1 MSVTTASKPQFDAFR
16 DEYSFSEGLSFDS
29 FILVNDPR
37 CRKPPQKTIKEKPLS
52 PIQLFLRPFMQCCA
66 PRNRGAKKI
75 KINISS
81 YSTTTRTSVSSI
93 KIPNN
98 FREDD
103 VEIENVETL
112 SKQSKSILWYITIP
126 YEYGVP
132 MITET
137 QRQYAC
143 LLWGVKNEY
152 GSVTT
157 EKSIQKI
164 FQAASERREYS
175 DLVKEYKSNPD
186 LQILK
191 LHRDGLSVT
200 ADEAFN
206 EILSYYS
213 PNYSILA
220 IISRG
225 RCFAFYSQAS
235 EKNNNVTYIL
245 LDASS
250 KYETGPKVF
259 GFKDINSLKEH
270 VISEFSRDHEARL
283 KVSEGFKVTVFQGR
297 VMWNTEFDLPNTIIK
312 KDYKEKNEAM
322 IRLGRLNDAK
332 YDAKV
337 IYGELQKATTRP
349 TDQDY
354 FFTYQNNMMK
364 ITK

>member
-37 CRKPPQKTIKEKPLS
+37 CRKPPQRVTKEKPLS
-52 PIQLFLRPFMQCCA
+52 PVQMFLRPFMQCCA
-66 PRNRGAKKI
+66 PRSRGGKKI

-81 YSTTTRTSVSSI
+81 YSTTTRTSIASGEAL
-93 KIPNN
+93 NDLG
-98 FREDD
+98 REE
-103 VEIENVETL
+103 EIESLEIL
-112 SKQSKSILWYITIP
+112 SKQNKNIMWYISVP

-143 LLWGVKNEY
+143 LLWGVKSEY
-152 GSVTT
+152 GSITT
-157 EKSIQKI
+157 EKNIKKV
-164 FQAASERREYS
+164 FKMASERRESS

-186 LQILK
+186 LQIVK

-206 EILSYYS
+206 EIISYYS
-213 PNYSILA
+213 PKYSILA

-235 EKNNNVTYIL
+235 ENKSNVTYML
-245 LDASS
+245 FDASS
-250 KYETGPKVF
+250 KYEAGPKVF
-259 GFKDINSLKEH
+259 GFKDLNSLKEH
-270 VISEFSRDHEARL
+270 VISEFGRDHETRL
-283 KVSEGFKVTVFQGR
+283 KVSEGFRVTVFQGR
-297 VMWNTEFDLPNTIIK
+297 VMWDTTFDMPNPIIK

-322 IRLGRLNDAK
+322 IRLGRLNDPK
-332 YDAKV
+332 FDAKV
-337 IYGELQKATTRP
+337 VYGELQKATTRP

-354 FFTYQNNMMK
+354 FFTYQNNMMR

>member
-1 MSVTTASKPQFDAFR
+1 MSVTTASKPQFDPFR

-37 CRKPPQKTIKEKPLS
+37 CRKPPQKAVKEEPLS
-52 PIQLFLRPFMQCCA
+52 PLQLFLRPFMQCCA
-66 PRNRGAKKI
+66 PRSRDGKKI
-75 KINISS
+75 RINISS
-81 YSTTTRTSVSSI
+81 YSTTTRTSVVSLD
-93 KIPNN
+93 IPNGFN
-98 FREDD
+98 RDEED
-103 VEIENVETL
+103 IENLEAI
-112 SKQSKSILWYITIP
+112 SKQSKSIMWYISVP

-132 MITET
+132 MVTET

-143 LLWGVKNEY
+143 LLWGVKSEY
-152 GSVTT
+152 GSTTT
-157 EKSIQKI
+157 EKSVQKI
-164 FQAASERREYS
+164 FKVASERREGS
-175 DLVKEYKSNPD
+175 DIIKEYKANPD

-213 PNYSILA
+213 PKYSILA

-235 EKNNNVTYIL
+235 EDKSNVTFML
-245 LDASS
+245 FDSSS
-250 KYETGPKVF
+250 KYGSGPKVF
-259 GFKDINSLKEH
+259 GFKDLNSLKEH
-270 VISEFSRDHEARL
+270 VISEFGRDHETRL
-283 KVSEGFKVTVFQGR
+283 KVSEGFRVTVFQGR
-297 VMWNTEFDLPNTIIK
+297 VMWNTTFDMPNTIIK

-322 IRLGRLNDAK
+322 IRLGRLNDPK
-332 YDAKV
+332 FDAKV
-337 IYGELQKATTRP
+337 VYGELQKATTRP

-354 FFTYQNNMMK
+354 FFTYQNNMMR

>member
-1 MSVTTASKPQFDAFR
+1 MSVTTASKPQYDAFR
-16 DEYSFSEGLSFDS
+16 DEYSLSEGLSFDS

-37 CRKPPQKTIKEKPLS
+37 CRKPPQRIIKEKPLS

-66 PRNRGAKKI
+66 PRARNGKKI

-81 YSTTTRTSVSSI
+81 YSTTTRTSIASI
-93 KIPNN
+93 EIPNN
-98 FREDD
+98 FGVDEGE
-103 VEIENVETL
+103 VENAETL
-112 SKQSKSILWYITIP
+112 SKQSKSIMWYILVP

-132 MITET
+132 MITEA

-143 LLWGVKNEY
+143 LLWGAKNEY
-152 GSVTT
+152 GLVTT
-157 EKSIQKI
+157 EKTIQKI
-164 FQAASERREYS
+164 FQAASERRESS
-175 DLVKEYKSNPD
+175 DLIKEYKSNPD

-206 EILSYYS
+206 EIVSYYS
-213 PNYSILA
+213 PKYSILA

-235 EKNNNVTYIL
+235 EDKTNVTYLL

-259 GFKDINSLKEH
+259 GFKDIKSLREH
-270 VISEFSRDHEARL
+270 VINEFSRDHETRL
-283 KVSEGFKVTVFQGR
+283 KVSEGFRVTVFQGR
-297 VMWNTEFDLPNTIIK
+297 VMWNTEFDMPNPIIK
-312 KDYKEKNEAM
+312 KDFKEKNEAM
-322 IRLGRLNDAK
+322 IRLGRLNDPK
-332 YDAKV
+332 FDAKV
-337 IYGELQKATTRP
+337 VYGELQKATTRP

-364 ITK
+364 VTK